1 MLVAPASRRPEEVLM
16 ATAEQCRAALDSLLG
31 EISELDPQQRADAL
45 VERTLRC
52 EITDLGLAFW
62 TRVGPD
68 GAEPAR
74 QAGDGDPVAQV
85 KFVTDSDTLVA
96 IAEDPQRFARAW
108 VTGKVKVRAS
118 LMDVLRLRKF
128 L

>member
-1 MLVAPASRRPEEVLM
+1 M
-16 ATAEQCRAALDSLLG
+16 ATEEQCREALDSLLG
-31 EISELDPQQRADAL
+31 KISELDPQQRADAL
-45 VERTLRC
+45 VDRTLSC
-52 EITDLGLAFW
+52 EITDLGLHFW

-74 QAGDGDPVAQV
+74 KASDSDGTAQV
-85 KFVTDSDTLVA
+85 RFTTDSDTIVS

-108 VTGKVKVRAS
+108 ATRKVKVHAS
-118 LMDVLRLRKF
+118 IKDVLRLRKF